1 MKITALFIVGLIA
14 FSSCSIALFSCT
26 REKVT
31 PLAAQCNDTISFSND
46 VMPIIQANCINCHD
60 QGNASGGFDFSS
72 YTSISANANAILN
85 SMKANGYQLMPIGGP
100 ALPDSTIQKISC
112 WINQGKQDN

>member
-1 MKITALFIVGLIA
+1 MKIALNTLLIIG
-14 FSSCSIALFSCT
+14 FLLFSCT

-31 PLAAQCNDTISFSND
+31 PIDQQCNATISFTNE
-46 VMPIIQANCINCHD
+46 VLPIMEANCVSCH
-60 QGNASGGFDFSS
+60 QPGNASGGYDLSS
-72 YTSISANANAILN
+72 YTAISAIANAIVG
-85 SMKANGYQLMPIGGP
+85 SMKANGYQLMPLGGP

>member
-1 MKITALFIVGLIA
+1 MKIAFNTFLIIG
-14 FSSCSIALFSCT
+14 FLLFSCT

-31 PLAAQCNDTISFSND
+31 PIDQQCNATISFTNE
-46 VMPIIQANCINCHD
+46 VLPIMEANCVSCH
-60 QGNASGGFDFSS
+60 QPGNASGGYDLSS
-72 YTSISANANAILN
+72 YTAISANANAIVG
-85 SMKANGYQLMPIGGP
+85 SMKANGYQLMPLGGP

>member
-1 MKITALFIVGLIA
+1 MKATFLFIVGLIS
-14 FSSCSIALFSCT
+14 FSSCSLALFSCT

-31 PLAAQCNDTISFSND
+31 PIDQQCTTTISFAND
-46 VMPIIQANCINCHD
+46 VMPILQANCIGCHD

-72 YTSISANANAILN
+72 YTSASANANAILN

>member
-1 MKITALFIVGLIA
+1 MKTTFLLLIVFFTI
-14 FSSCSIALFSCT
+14 ISCT

-31 PLAAQCNDTISFSND
+31 PIDQQCNTTISYIND
-46 VMPIIQANCINCHD
+46 VKPILDAECVFCHQAVNP
-60 QGNASGGFDFSS
+60 SGGYVFDS
-72 YTSISANANAILN
+72 YSAVAANANAILG
-85 SMKANGYQLMPIGGP
+85 SMKASGYQLMPIGGP

>member
-1 MKITALFIVGLIA
+1 MKTVLMLFLGA
-14 FSSCSIALFSCT
+14 SFFFSCT

-31 PLAAQCNDTISFSND
+31 PIDIQCTATVSFAND
-46 VMPIIQANCINCHD
+46 VLPIIEANCTSCH
-60 QGNASGGFDFSS
+60 QPGNTSGGYDLSD
-72 YTSISANANAILN
+72 YTSIAANANAVLG
-85 SMKANGYQLMPIGGP
+85 SMKANGYQLMPLGGP

>member
-1 MKITALFIVGLIA
+1 MKITALFTVGLIA

-31 PLAAQCNDTISFSND
+31 PVAAQCNDTISFSND

-100 ALPDSTIQKISC
+100 ALPDATIQKVKC
-112 WINQGKQDN
+112 WIEQGKLDN